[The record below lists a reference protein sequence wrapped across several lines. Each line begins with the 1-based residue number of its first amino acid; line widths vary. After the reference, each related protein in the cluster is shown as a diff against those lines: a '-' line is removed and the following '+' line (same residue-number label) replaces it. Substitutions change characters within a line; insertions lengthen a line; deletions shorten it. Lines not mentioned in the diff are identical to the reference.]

1 MIEKIKIKEIFDLAS
16 KHHQK
21 NNFKKAE
28 NLYESILE
36 VEPNHLESNF
46 RLGSLSAQINNLK
59 KAKSYLV
66 KAIEIEPLHSKAYN
80 NLGIVFIRLRE
91 FKKAKICY
99 EKAIEIEPNHEE
111 AHSNLGLVLYELGEN
126 KKSIISYVKAIEI
139 NPNHLNAIKNISI
152 LFKQVQ
158 LDNLT
163 ENNLLKLKKLFL
175 LLFKRNDIE
184 HNDIFFNAKTILLTN
199 EKYKYFNKIV
209 VSDLLLE
216 KAIIKNILEEE
227 LFHLMLQKSLIQ
239 DRLLEKI
246 LTKIRQEILSVLINF
261 NQDILKSKFEFMIS
275 LAEQCFFNEYCFAQS
290 KEEIGYINQLRDSIE
305 NEKEIN
311 EYEIAILG
319 CYIPLNAS
327 EIIGKKLLNYKSKN
341 NLFNDLISLQI
352 KEPLKEKEL
361 LNSIKSFDS
370 VSDSVSKKVRNQYEK
385 NPYPRWRYSYRKSP
399 SNPLVI
405 INNQIKPNKIESND
419 KFNSPNILIAGCGTG
434 KHIFIAQNYLNAKIF
449 VVDLS
454 KASLA
459 YAKRKTDELGIDN
472 VEFLQADILQLEN
485 LNRKFDLIE
494 SVGVLHHM
502 QDPLKG
508 LKILLNLL
516 EPHGF
521 LKLGLYSEIAR
532 NHIIEVKKLIKKN
545 NFKSSINDIRNFRQ
559 IVINDEKDKS
569 LKKIYE
575 KTDFYSTS
583 AIRDLLFHVQ
593 EHHYKLD
600 ELKEI
605 LLDFNLE
612 FLGFADL
619 NMKNEYAKLYSKDKK
634 NIFLDNWNQFEIDN
648 PDTFTGMY
656 NFWIRKIIK

>member
-16 KHHQK
+16 KYHQK

-36 VEPNHLESNF
+36 VDPNHLESNF

-59 KAKSYLV
+59 KATSYLV

-99 EKAIEIEPNHEE
+99 EKAIEIEPNQEE
-111 AHSNLGLVLYELGEN
+111 AYSNLGLVLNELGEN

-163 ENNLLKLKKLFL
+163 GNNLLKLKKLFL

-246 LTKIRQEILSVLINF
+246 LTKIRQEILSALINF

-370 VSDSVSKKVRNQYEK
+370 VSNSVSKKVRNQYEK
-385 NPYPRWRYSYRKSP
+385 NPYPRWRYSYRNSP

-521 LKLGLYSEIAR
+521 LKLGLYSKIAR

-545 NFKSSINDIRNFRQ
+545 NFKSSIDDIRNFRQ

-593 EHHYKLD
+593 ECHYKLD
-600 ELKEI
+600 ELKKI

-634 NIFLDNWNQFEIDN
+634 NIFLDNWNKFEIDN

>member
-1 MIEKIKIKEIFDLAS
+1 MIKKIKIKEIFDLAS
-16 KHHQK
+16 KYHQK

-36 VEPNHLESNF
+36 VDPNHLESNF
-46 RLGSLSAQINNLK
+46 RLGSLFAQINNLK

-91 FKKAKICY
+91 FKKAKTCY

-111 AHSNLGLVLYELGEN
+111 AHSNLGLVLYELGEI
-126 KKSIISYVKAIEI
+126 KKSIISYEKAIEI

-246 LTKIRQEILSVLINF
+246 LTKIRQEILSALINF

-319 CYIPLNAS
+319 CY
-327 EIIGKKLLNYKSKN
+327 
-341 NLFNDLISLQI
+341 
-352 KEPLKEKEL
+352 EPLFSNREL
-361 LNSIKSFDS
+361 I
-370 VSDSVSKKVRNQYEK
+370 NQ
-385 NPYPRWRYSYRKSP
+385 
-399 SNPLVI
+399 
-405 INNQIKPNKIESND
+405 
-419 KFNSPNILIAGCGTG
+419 
-434 KHIFIAQNYLNAKIF
+434 
-449 VVDLS
+449 
-454 KASLA
+454 
-459 YAKRKTDELGIDN
+459 
-472 VEFLQADILQLEN
+472 
-485 LNRKFDLIE
+485 
-494 SVGVLHHM
+494 
-502 QDPLKG
+502 
-508 LKILLNLL
+508 
-516 EPHGF
+516 
-521 LKLGLYSEIAR
+521 
-532 NHIIEVKKLIKKN
+532 
-545 NFKSSINDIRNFRQ
+545 
-559 IVINDEKDKS
+559 
-569 LKKIYE
+569 
-575 KTDFYSTS
+575 
-583 AIRDLLFHVQ
+583 
-593 EHHYKLD
+593 
-600 ELKEI
+600 
-605 LLDFNLE
+605 
-612 FLGFADL
+612 
-619 NMKNEYAKLYSKDKK
+619 LYSK
-634 NIFLDNWNQFEIDN
+634 
-648 PDTFTGMY
+648 
-656 NFWIRKIIK
+656 RVRV